1 MFAFLVWPLSRH
13 DISSATPFHPG
24 PRGFKLS
31 ACRKVCS
38 KQARVATF
46 LFGDAAQIM
55 TLLLFIFVMSEFF
68 CVGGPVAVNSPAALL
83 GVRTVRF

>member
-1 MFAFLVWPLSRH
+1 MFAFLVWPSSRC

-31 ACRKVCS
+31 ACLKVCS
-38 KQARVATF
+38 KQACVATF
-46 LFGDAAQIM
+46 LFGDAAQLM
-55 TLLLFIFVMSEFF
+55 ALLLFIFVMSKFF
-68 CVGGPVAVNSPAALL
+68 SVDGQVAVNSPAALL